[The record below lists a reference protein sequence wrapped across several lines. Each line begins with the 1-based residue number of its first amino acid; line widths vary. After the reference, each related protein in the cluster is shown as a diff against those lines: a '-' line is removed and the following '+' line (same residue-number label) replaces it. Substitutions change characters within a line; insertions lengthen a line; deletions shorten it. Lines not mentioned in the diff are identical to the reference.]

1 MKERDLAMEL
11 INEAQRNRA
20 MYGIAYSTVNISEFG
35 EGKYD
40 LDEFKSIVSEMGY
53 KVIPIEESHLRN
65 THMKNKYVVIGHN

>member
-11 INEAQRNRA
+11 INEAQSNRA

-40 LDEFKSIVSEMGY
+40 LD
-53 KVIPIEESHLRN
+53 
-65 THMKNKYVVIGHN
+65 